1 MDNGMM
7 AGLFVIGTLLL
18 TAISWRSLRNT
29 AHHGFT
35 RWLAWIG
42 ILAIIILNADVWFV
56 ERYSPPQI
64 LSWLLLTLS
73 ILSVALGVLQLKLQG
88 RAQAGQR
95 DDAALYAFERTTVL
109 VDNGIYALIRHPMY
123 LSLILL
129 AWGAAV
135 KDATWLTLGLALF
148 VTACLYLT
156 SRRDEKECL
165 MFFGDAYVAYMQ
177 RSKRF
182 IPWLW

>member
-1 MDNGMM
+1 MEEFRSSIYAKAKNRQYADKVRLTEGNDNTRQELKKLFRSFDSVFLHIYPDFVADFNKLLMDDQHVMPRESE
-7 AGLFVIGTLLL
+7 LLN
-18 TAISWRSLRNT
+18 TELR
-29 AHHGFT
+29 
-35 RWLAWIG
+35 
-42 ILAIIILNADVWFV
+42 
-56 ERYSPPQI
+56 
-64 LSWLLLTLS
+64 
-73 ILSVALGVLQLKLQG
+73 
-88 RAQAGQR
+88 
-95 DDAALYAFERTTVL
+95 
-109 VDNGIYALIRHPMY
+109 IYALIRHPMY